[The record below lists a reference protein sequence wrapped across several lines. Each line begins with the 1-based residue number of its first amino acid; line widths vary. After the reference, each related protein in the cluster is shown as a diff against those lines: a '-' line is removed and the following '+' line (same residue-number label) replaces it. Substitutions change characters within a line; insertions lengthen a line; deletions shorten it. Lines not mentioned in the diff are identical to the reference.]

1 MSTMHFDD
9 GTGSERPSL
18 RMVLLSFPIACFTL
32 ALLTDLAYW
41 ATANLLWQNFSAW
54 LLFAGLVGG
63 GLAVLAWIVWQVVAR
78 GRVVWSAVIANLLVL
93 AAAFVNSLVHAGD
106 GWTGV
111 VPWGLALSA
120 VTVLLMLVAGFLGA
134 TTIRDRSHRS

>member
-1 MSTMHFDD
+1 MSTTHPYPDSAID
-9 GTGSERPSL
+9 RPTVRS
-18 RMVLLSFPIACFTL
+18 VLSSFPIACFTL

-54 LLFAGLVGG
+54 LLFAGLAGG
-63 GLAVLAWIVWQVVAR
+63 GLAVLGWIVRQALSRERVA
-78 GRVVWSAVIANLLVL
+78 WPAVIVNLLVL

-111 VPWGLALSA
+111 VPWGIALSA
-120 VTVLLMLVAGFLGA
+120 VTVLLMLVSAFLGA
-134 TTIRDRSHRS
+134 TTIRNRSQRP

>member
-1 MSTMHFDD
+1 MSTTYPYSDSTID
-9 GTGSERPSL
+9 RPTVRS
-18 RMVLLSFPIACFTL
+18 VLLSFPIACFTL
-32 ALLTDLAYW
+32 ALMTDLAYW

-63 GLAVLAWIVWQVVAR
+63 GLAVLAWIVRQVLSR
-78 GRVVWSAVIANLLVL
+78 DRVVWAPAIVNPLVL

-111 VPWGLALSA
+111 VPWGIALSA
-120 VTVLLMLVAGFLGA
+120 VTVLLMLVSAILGA
-134 TTIRDRSHRS
+134 TTIRNRSQRP